1 MCNLQYQDK
10 QRVIKPGACEKEE
23 EEFAVFVKKG
33 NLKPEH
39 RTNYFNNRR
48 NIMPN
53 ILPNW
58 C

>member
-1 MCNLQYQDK
+1 MCNLPYQDK
-10 QRVIKPGACEKEE
+10 HHDIRHDAGEKEE
-23 EEFAVFVKKG
+23 EDFAVFVKKG
-33 NLKPEH
+33 KLKPEH
-39 RTNYFNNRR
+39 KTNYFNNRR